1 MRSSP
6 SIHKLY
12 LFFTVCLLLT
22 LGVGVFTNFE
32 FIATLYKT
40 SVPINSIIIFVIW
53 SSICLAL
60 AYIVS
65 ACREIT
71 VFQQFTKW
79 CDDKDNVDFDVD
91 KVKAGF
97 LGSVLKPIIL
107 SVEHHGSAVV
117 GSTSETRSMVESYE
131 QSVSSRAK
139 LVTFLGGFLVLLGLL
154 GTFLGL
160 TITLQS
166 MGVILSKLAGGL
178 QDSADTSI
186 LKVMIELIMRLK
198 EPMAGMGTAF
208 STSLFGLAGSGVV
221 SVMSVIL
228 SRVHD
233 QLKWHLESWLSGQVR
248 FANLASS
255 GSEGADDIAFPV
267 DGALPEQL
275 LAFSEQMSKNN
286 DEVKKS
292 LSDSNKFL
300 LEMTIQ
306 QKQSV
311 EVYRNLEKLNTESKK
326 QISLG
331 NELTGRLLKD
341 TRQMLTVLETIAE
354 QNQRLQQEQQT
365 DAAEQQNSAAHS
377 ATN

>member
-6 SIHKLY
+6 SVHKLY
-12 LFFTVCLLLT
+12 LVFSVFLLLI
-22 LGVGVFTNFE
+22 LGAGVWSNFD

-40 SVPINSIIIFVIW
+40 SIPINSIIIFVIW
-53 SSICLAL
+53 GSTCLAL

-71 VFQQFTKW
+71 VFQQFTRW
-79 CDDKDNVDFDVD
+79 CEDKDDTKFDVER
-91 KVKAGF
+91 VKAGF
-97 LGSVLKPIIL
+97 LGSVLKPII
-107 SVEHHGSAVV
+107 GSIEYNGTAMVS
-117 GSTSETRSMVESYE
+117 STSETRSMVESFE

-178 QDSADTSI
+178 RDSADTSI
-186 LKVMIELIMRLK
+186 LKVMIELIVRLK
-198 EPMAGMGTAF
+198 EPMEGMGTAF

-221 SVMSVIL
+221 SVLSVVL

-233 QLKWHLESWLSGQVR
+233 QLKQHLESWLSGQVR
-248 FANLASS
+248 LAKLTSLQDPK
-255 GSEGADDIAFPV
+255 GDAAFPV
-267 DGALPEQL
+267 DGAVPEQM
-275 LAFSEQMSKNN
+275 LAFSELMSKNN
-286 DEVKKS
+286 ETVKKS

-306 QKQSV
+306 QKQAV
-311 EVYRNLEKLNTESKK
+311 EVYRNLEALTAESKK

-341 TRQMLTVLETIAE
+341 TRQMLAALESI
-354 QNQRLQQEQQT
+354 QEQSQK
-365 DAAEQQNSAAHS
+365 
-377 ATN
+377 

>member
-1 MRSSP
+1 MKSSQN
-6 SIHKLY
+6 IHKLY
-12 LFFTVCLLLT
+12 LFFTSCLLLM
-22 LGVGVFTNFE
+22 LGVGVWTNFS
-32 FIATLYKT
+32 FVASLYKT

-53 SSICLAL
+53 GSICLAM

-71 VFQQFTKW
+71 VFYKFTQW
-79 CDDKDNVDFDVD
+79 YENRDEIDFDVE

-97 LGSVLKPIIL
+97 LGSVLRPII
-107 SVEHHGSAVV
+107 SSIEYNGSAVV
-117 GSTSETRSMVESYE
+117 TSTSEARSIVESLE

-178 QDSADTSI
+178 RDTADTSI
-186 LKVMIELIMRLK
+186 LKVMIELIVRLK

-221 SVMSVIL
+221 SVMSVVL

-233 QLKWHLESWLSGQVR
+233 QLKSHLESWLSGQVR
-248 FANLASS
+248 FAGHTDTTARKSDVS
-255 GSEGADDIAFPV
+255 FPV
-267 DGALPEQL
+267 DGALPEQMY
-275 LAFSEQMSKNN
+275 AFSEQMSRNN
-286 DEVKKS
+286 EEIKKA
-292 LSDSNKFL
+292 LADSNRFL

-306 QKQSV
+306 QKQAV
-311 EVYRNLEKLNTESKK
+311 EAHRNLESLNAESQK
-326 QISLG
+326 QASLG

-341 TRQMLTVLETIAE
+341 TRQMLTALEAILE
-354 QNQRLQQEQQT
+354 QNQNQK
-365 DAAEQQNSAAHS
+365 
-377 ATN
+377 